1 MPDDPGLG
9 TRNKPDNVKF
19 ANLCKAFKIHHDQ
32 VEKTYGPIGL
42 LLGLKAHSLQ
52 AQLLPQFTSPIYPNM
67 GVYSSPLCVKKFFV
81 GVMNTDTD
89 HTNEDV
95 FANKITLTGI
105 RKFLDSELDF
115 HIEDPKCKNCQV
127 SNECK
132 FCKYLSKPTSLT
144 ELVEAEKLEN
154 SVKIEEENNK
164 KKFTVNYQF
173 KDNFDPKITYA
184 PHLANKEAA
193 LKSSTHLLKKTQE
206 RKPSR

>member
-1 MPDDPGLG
+1 MSERQTDS
-9 TRNKPDNVKF
+9 VKF
-19 ANLCKAFKIHHDQ
+19 TNLCKAFKIHHDQ

-42 LLGLKAHSLQ
+42 FLGLKAHSLQ

-115 HIEDPKCKNCQV
+115 HIED
-127 SNECK
+127 
-132 FCKYLSKPTSLT
+132 SK
-144 ELVEAEKLEN
+144 
-154 SVKIEEENNK
+154 
-164 KKFTVNYQF
+164 
-173 KDNFDPKITYA
+173 
-184 PHLANKEAA
+184 
-193 LKSSTHLLKKTQE
+193 
-206 RKPSR
+206 